1 MKMRKESYNL
11 IAEVFAEHKEVIK
24 HHKERIREKGG
35 YQNLDVRVGFDAYY
49 GLLSH
54 DEKRNIR
61 ELDNLKDAHLETA
74 ILKAL
79 RENDI

>member
-1 MKMRKESYNL
+1 MKMRKESYNK
-11 IAEVFAEHKEVIK
+11 IAELFAEHKEVIK
-24 HHKERIREKGG
+24 HHKKLIEGTG
-35 YQNLDVRVGFDAYY
+35 NYQNLDVRVGFDAYR
-49 GLLSH
+49 GLLSWQ
-54 DEKRNIR
+54 EQREIR